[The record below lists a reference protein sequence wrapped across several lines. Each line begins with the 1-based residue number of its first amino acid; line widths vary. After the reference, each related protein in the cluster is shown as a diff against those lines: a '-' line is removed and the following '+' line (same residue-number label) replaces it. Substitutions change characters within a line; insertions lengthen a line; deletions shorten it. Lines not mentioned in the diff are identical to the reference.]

1 VSFNPVLDGLLELLD
16 EGSRL
21 NTEPANVDLVAHLAN
36 GVLDLSEEGDLL
48 VKDLKRR
55 ESSYDTVENLLRHV
69 VKVEDLIFDTGI
81 FAILT
86 CAGKL
91 ELLAEDLLE
100 GFARVEEVLEADRE
114 FFFPKELLVIILLE
128 EVVGSLLNLV
138 EVTSDVLEL
147 SHEQE
152 LVLDFVQEIT
162 VSGIKTRHLGGKRD
176 EVLNNLVDDVTNTV
190 LTVVANNGWLK
201 EHVVSLKVDL
211 DVEDG
216 LKTVVLVVFNG
227 ELVEQVL
234 HRAVDT
240 FSDTGDYETVKIVDV
255 ASPGS

>member
-1 VSFNPVLDGLLELLD
+1 
-16 EGSRL
+16 
-21 NTEPANVDLVAHLAN
+21 VAHLAN

-91 ELLAEDLLE
+91 ELLAEDLLKRV
-100 GFARVEEVLEADRE
+100 ARVEEVLEAGRKLL
-114 FFFPKELLVIILLE
+114 FPKELLVIILLE

-152 LVLDFVQEIT
+152 LILDFVQEIT
-162 VSGIKTRHLGGKRD
+162 ISGVKTRHLGSKRD